1 MRRPDS
7 EQEIGAS
14 LESTWLGASS
24 ASTGYKWETARF
36 SARVAVKVGW
46 EVGWGGSARA
56 QCTKQQQK
64 AFISRNSVQHTVQLL
79 LSTPFR
85 DPHKHRS

>member
-24 ASTGYKWETARF
+24 ASTGYKWEIARF

-46 EVGWGGSARA
+46 EVGWGGSRPRHS
-56 QCTKQQQK
+56 QGSVYKTTTKSIYKQEFCP
-64 AFISRNSVQHTVQLL
+64 AHSAIA
-79 LSTPFR
+79 P
-85 DPHKHRS
+85 